1 MQRKA
6 SERKNRTD
14 VYLSNGKTKN
24 KTKQKKKQNKTQKT
38 WEHPQLM
45 KDGTTSF
52 LKSNLEICAEL

>member
-24 KTKQKKKQNKTQKT
+24 KTKEKKKQNKNPKNMRTPT
-38 WEHPQLM
+38 VDEGWYY
-45 KDGTTSF
+45 
-52 LKSNLEICAEL
+52 